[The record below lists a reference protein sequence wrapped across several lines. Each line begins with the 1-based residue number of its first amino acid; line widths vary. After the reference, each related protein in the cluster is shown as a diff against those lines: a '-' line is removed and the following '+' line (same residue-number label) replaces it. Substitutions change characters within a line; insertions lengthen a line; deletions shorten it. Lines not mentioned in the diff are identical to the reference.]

1 MDESS
6 AARRENTETS
16 PRPDSSGF
24 QVEGTQ
30 MNRRLW
36 IGSNSL
42 TNPNHTLS
50 VKTRLVQAIEYL
62 KNSTRDKDVTHSDMG
77 ACQKRRQTCTF
88 YDLMLIP

>member
-62 KNSTRDKDVTHSDMG
+62 KNSTRDKDVLI
-77 ACQKRRQTCTF
+77 QIWVPVKRGGKHVHFT
-88 YDLMLIP
+88 I